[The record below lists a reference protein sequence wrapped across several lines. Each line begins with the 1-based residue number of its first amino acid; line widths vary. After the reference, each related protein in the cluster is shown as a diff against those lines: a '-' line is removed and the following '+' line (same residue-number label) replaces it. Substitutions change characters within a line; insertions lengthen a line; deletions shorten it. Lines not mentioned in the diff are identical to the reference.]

1 MLLVFEWLVCLY
13 KFSKDFGKYH
23 LLSDFLPSGEV
34 FANIIAIFV

>member
-23 LLSDFLPSGEV
+23 LLSDFFLFFEV
-34 FANIIAIFV
+34 FANIMAIFV